1 VTSYWEV
8 IPHTKCQPFH
18 DHILLLLLLP
28 HVLFPA
34 GYLLF
39 SIQWCSIFSQLQQ
52 LGIMGMKILGFL
64 NFNNEVLGDWLHV
77 EQHHSTLLR
86 ATLSNP
92 NVVDRFEY
100 VESQEI
106 L

>member
-1 VTSYWEV
+1 VTSYL

-18 DHILLLLLLP
+18 DHILLLLP

-39 SIQWCSIFSQLQQ
+39 SIKWCSIFSQLQQ
-52 LGIMGMKILGFL
+52 LGIMGMKVLGFL
-64 NFNNEVLGDWLHV
+64 DFNNKVLGDWLHV
-77 EQHHSTLLR
+77 EQHHSTL
-86 ATLSNP
+86 SNP
-92 NVVDRFEY
+92 NVVGRFEY
-100 VESQEI
+100 VDSQET

>member
-1 VTSYWEV
+1 MITS
-8 IPHTKCQPFH
+8 FFFFF
-18 DHILLLLLLP
+18 LM
-28 HVLFPA
+28 LFPA

-52 LGIMGMKILGFL
+52 LGVLGFL
-64 NFNNEVLGDWLHV
+64 HFNNEVLNDWLHV

-92 NVVDRFEY
+92 NVVARFEY
-100 VESQEI
+100 VDSQET

>member
-1 VTSYWEV
+1 LEV

-18 DHILLLLLLP
+18 DHILLLLP

-39 SIQWCSIFSQLQQ
+39 SIKWCSIFSQLQQ
-52 LGIMGMKILGFL
+52 LGVMGMKVLGFL
-64 NFNNEVLGDWLHV
+64 DFNNKVLGDWLHV

-92 NVVDRFEY
+92 NVVGRFEY
-100 VESQEI
+100 VDSQET